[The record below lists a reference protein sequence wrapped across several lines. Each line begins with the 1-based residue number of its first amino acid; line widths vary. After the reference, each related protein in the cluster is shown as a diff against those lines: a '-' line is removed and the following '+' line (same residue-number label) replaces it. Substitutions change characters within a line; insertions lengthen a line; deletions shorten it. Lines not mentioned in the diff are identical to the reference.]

1 MRTIITGTGSYI
13 PGEVRSNRDFAIR
26 EFYNER
32 LQRIFVDSEVLI
44 GKFEQ
49 ITGIAQRRYAHEDM
63 NASDMA
69 ALAAATAI
77 QDAGTDPETIDQLIV
92 AHNFGDVPKH
102 TCQSDA
108 VPSLASRVK
117 RALSIR
123 NPGCVAYD
131 LLFGCPGWLQG
142 LIQADAYIKAGLA
155 RKCLVIGT
163 ETLSR
168 VIDPCDRD
176 SMIYSDGAGAV
187 VLEGSGHGRER
198 SGINGATGA
207 GSGILGAISQT
218 HALAESD
225 YITLGRSYSPSADP
239 HTRYLKMQ
247 GRKVYEFALKTVPAA
262 MKACLEACKVNIGQ
276 IKKIFLHQ
284 ANEKMDTAIVKA
296 FYQLYGCEQ
305 APRHIMPMN
314 IRELGN
320 SSVATIP
327 TLFDM
332 VRKAVLPGH
341 SLHQGDTILF
351 ASVGAGMNI
360 NAICY
365 RV

>member
-1 MRTIITGTGSYI
+1 MQTLITGTGSYI
-13 PGEVRSNRDFAIR
+13 PGEVRSNQDFAFS

-32 LQRIFVDSEVLI
+32 RQRILIDAVELI

-69 ALAAATAI
+69 ALAAAAAI
-77 QDAGTDPETIDQLIV
+77 YDAGVDPETIDQLIV
-92 AHNFGDVPKH
+92 AHNFGDVLKH

-108 VPSLASRVK
+108 VPSLATRVK
-117 RALSIR
+117 RALPIR

-142 LIQADAYIKAGLA
+142 LIQADAYIKAGLT
-155 RKCLVIGT
+155 RKCLVVGT

-187 VLEGSGHGRER
+187 ILEALDAAPA
-198 SGINGATGA
+198 N
-207 GSGILGAISQT
+207 SGILGSVSQT
-218 HALAESD
+218 HALAEGE
-225 YITLGRSYSPSADP
+225 YITLGHSYRPAADP
-239 HTRYLKMQ
+239 RTRYLKMQ
-247 GRKVYEFALKTVPAA
+247 GRKVYEFALRTVPAA
-262 MKACLEACKVNIGQ
+262 MKACLEACKVNIDQ

-284 ANEKMDTAIVKA
+284 ANEKMDAAIVKA
-296 FYQLYGCEQ
+296 FYQLYGYGE
-305 APRHIMPMN
+305 APCHIMPMN

-332 VRKAVLPGH
+332 VRKAALPGH
-341 SLHQGDTILF
+341 SLDQGDTILF

-360 NAICY
+360 NALCY
-365 RV
+365 RM

>member
-1 MRTIITGTGSYI
+1 MRVLITGTGSYI

-32 LQRIFVDSEVLI
+32 RQRISVDAAELI

-63 NASDMA
+63 TASDMA
-69 ALAAATAI
+69 ALAGATAM

-92 AHNFGDVPKH
+92 AHNFGDVLKD

-117 RALSIR
+117 RALPIR

-142 LIQADAYIKAGLA
+142 LIQAEAYIKAGLA

-187 VLEGSGHGRER
+187 VVEAAGS
-198 SGINGATGA
+198 APD
-207 GSGILGAISQT
+207 GSGILGSVSQT
-218 HALAESD
+218 HALVESD
-225 YITLGRSYSPSADP
+225 YITLGRSYYPSADP

-262 MKACLEACKVNIGQ
+262 MKACLEACKVNIDQ
-276 IKKIFLHQ
+276 VKKIFLHQ

-296 FYQLYGCEQ
+296 FYELYERRQVPCDV
-305 APRHIMPMN
+305 MPMN

-341 SLHQGDTILF
+341 SLGPGDTILF

>member
-1 MRTIITGTGSYI
+1 MRALITGTGSYI
-13 PGEVRSNRDFAIR
+13 PGEVRLNRDFAIR

-32 LQRIFVDSEVLI
+32 LQRIVVDGAELI
-44 GKFEQ
+44 SKFEQ
-49 ITGIAQRRYAHEDM
+49 ITGISQRRYAQEDM

-69 ALAAATAI
+69 ALAAAAAI
-77 QDAGTDPETIDQLIV
+77 QDAGVDPETIDQLIV
-92 AHNFGDVPKH
+92 AHNFGDVLKN

-108 VPSLASRVK
+108 VPSLATRVK

-142 LIQADAYIKAGLA
+142 LIQAEAYIKSGLA

-168 VIDPCDRD
+168 VIDPYDRD

-187 VLEGSGHGRER
+187 ILEAG
-198 SGINGATGA
+198 GAA
-207 GSGILGAISQT
+207 HESPGILNSVSQT

-225 YITLGRSYSPSADP
+225 YITLGRSYCPPADP
-239 HTRYLKMQ
+239 NTRYLKMQ
-247 GRKVYEFALKTVPAA
+247 GRKVYEFALKAVPAA
-262 MKACLEACKVNIGQ
+262 MKTCLEACKVNIDQ
-276 IKKIFLHQ
+276 LKKIFLHQ

-296 FYQLYGCEQ
+296 FYQLYGRQEVPCD
-305 APRHIMPMN
+305 IMPMN

-332 VRKAVLPGH
+332 VRKDALPGH
-341 SLHQGDTILF
+341 SLCPGDTILF

>member
-1 MRTIITGTGSYI
+1 MQAIITGTGSYI
-13 PGEVRSNRDFAIR
+13 PGEVRSNHDFAVR

-32 LQRIFVDSEVLI
+32 RQRIFIDTVELI

-69 ALAAATAI
+69 ALAAVAAI
-77 QDAGTDPETIDQLIV
+77 QDAGADAETIGQLIV
-92 AHNFGDVPKH
+92 AHNFGDVLKH

-108 VPSLASRVK
+108 VPSLATRVK

-123 NPGCVAYD
+123 NPDCIAYD

-142 LIQADAYIKAGLA
+142 LIQADAFIKAGVTK
-155 RKCLVIGT
+155 KCLVIGT

-176 SMIYSDGAGAV
+176 SLIYSDGAGAV
-187 VLEGSGHGRER
+187 LLEASD
-198 SGINGATGA
+198 ATPA
-207 GSGILGAISQT
+207 HSGILGSVSQT
-218 HALAESD
+218 HALAEGE
-225 YITLGRSYSPSADP
+225 YITLGHSYCPTADP
-239 HTRYLKMQ
+239 QTRYLKMQ

-262 MKACLEACKVNIGQ
+262 MKACLEACAVNINQ

-284 ANEKMDTAIVKA
+284 ANEKMDAAIVKA
-296 FYQLYGCEQ
+296 FYRLYGYGEVPCG
-305 APRHIMPMN
+305 IMPMN

-332 VRKAVLPGH
+332 VRKAALPGH
-341 SLHQGDTILF
+341 RLDQGDTILF

-360 NAICY
+360 NALCY
-365 RV
+365 RI

>member
-1 MRTIITGTGSYI
+1 MQTIITGTGSYI
-13 PGEVRSNRDFAIR
+13 PGEVRSNQDFVLS

-32 LQRIFVDSEVLI
+32 RQRILMDSVELI

-49 ITGIAQRRYAHEDM
+49 LTGIAQRRYAHKDI

-69 ALAAATAI
+69 TLAAAAAL
-77 QDAGTDPETIDQLIV
+77 QDAETDPETISQLIV
-92 AHNFGDVPKH
+92 AHNFGDVLH
-102 TCQSDA
+102 DNCQSDA
-108 VPSLASRVK
+108 VPSLATRVK
-117 RALSIR
+117 RALPIR
-123 NPGCVAYD
+123 NPDCVAYD

-142 LIQADAYIKAGLA
+142 VIQADAFIKAGLA
-155 RKCLVIGT
+155 SKCLIVGT

-187 VLEGSGHGRER
+187 VLEAG
-198 SGINGATGA
+198 GA
-207 GSGILGAISQT
+207 GQDNAGIIGTISQT
-218 HALAESD
+218 HALDEGE
-225 YITLGRSYSPSADP
+225 YIILGHSYCPTADP
-239 HTRYLKMQ
+239 QRRYLKMR
-247 GRKVYEFALKTVPAA
+247 GRKVYEFAVKTVPGA
-262 MKACLEACKVNIGQ
+262 MKACLEACKISIDQ
-276 IKKIFLHQ
+276 IKKVFIHQ
-284 ANEKMDTAIVKA
+284 ANEKMDAAIVKA
-296 FYQLYGCEQ
+296 FYRLYGHEE

-332 VRKAVLPGH
+332 VRKAALPGH
-341 SLHQGDTILF
+341 SLNQGDIVLF
-351 ASVGAGMNI
+351 ASVGAGMNV

-365 RV
+365 RI

>member
-1 MRTIITGTGSYI
+1 MRTLITGTGSFI
-13 PGEVRSNRDFAIR
+13 PGEVRLNRDFAIR

-32 LQRIFVDSEVLI
+32 LQRIFVDSAELI

-49 ITGIAQRRYAHEDM
+49 ITGIAQRRYAHRDM

-69 ALAAATAI
+69 TFAAASAI
-77 QDAGTDPETIDQLIV
+77 HDAGIDAETIDQIIV
-92 AHNFGDVPKH
+92 AHNFGDVPINS
-102 TCQSDA
+102 CQSDA
-108 VPSLASRVK
+108 VPSLATRVK

-142 LIQADAYIKAGLA
+142 LIQADAFIKAGLA
-155 RKCLVIGT
+155 RKCLVIGA

-168 VIDPCDRD
+168 VIDPSDRD

-187 VLEGSGHGRER
+187 ILEAVRSSASPSRE
-198 SGINGATGA
+198 S
-207 GSGILGAISQT
+207 SGILGAVSQT
-218 HALAESD
+218 HALAESE
-225 YITLGRSYSPSADP
+225 YITLGRSYCPSADSE
-239 HTRYLKMQ
+239 TRYLKMQ
-247 GRKVYEFALKTVPAA
+247 GRKVYEFALKTVPTA
-262 MKACLEACKVNIGQ
+262 MKECLEACKINIGQ

-296 FYQLYGCEQ
+296 FYQLFNIQQ
-305 APRHIMPMN
+305 APGHIMPMN

-332 VRKAVLPGH
+332 VRKAALPGH
-341 SLHQGDTILF
+341 SLYPGDTILF

-365 RV
+365 RI

>member
-1 MRTIITGTGSYI
+1 M
-13 PGEVRSNRDFAIR
+13 

-32 LQRIFVDSEVLI
+32 RQRILVDGVELI

-49 ITGIAQRRYAHEDM
+49 ITGIAQRRYAHEDI

-69 ALAAATAI
+69 ALAAAAAI
-77 QDAGTDPETIDQLIV
+77 QDAGADPETIDQLIV
-92 AHNFGDVPKH
+92 AHNFGDVFKDA
-102 TCQSDA
+102 CQSDA
-108 VPSLASRVK
+108 VPCLAARVK
-117 RALSIR
+117 RALPIR
-123 NPGCVAYD
+123 NPSCVAYD

-142 LIQADAYIKAGLA
+142 LIQADAYIKAGLT
-155 RKCLVIGT
+155 RKCLVVGT

-187 VLEGSGHGRER
+187 VLEAPH
-198 SGINGATGA
+198 AA
-207 GSGILGAISQT
+207 QADAGILGSISQT
-218 HALAESD
+218 HALAEGE
-225 YITLGRSYSPSADP
+225 YITLGRSYCPTADP
-239 HTRYLKMQ
+239 QRRYLKMQ
-247 GRKVYEFALKTVPAA
+247 GRKVYEFALRTVPAA
-262 MKACLEACKVNIGQ
+262 MKACLEACKINIGQ

-284 ANEKMDTAIVKA
+284 ANEKMDAAIVKA
-296 FYQLYGCEQ
+296 FYRLYGYEE
-305 APRHIMPMN
+305 APCHIMPMN
-314 IRELGN
+314 IHQLGN

-332 VRKAVLPGH
+332 VRKAALPGH
-341 SLHQGDTILF
+341 RLDQGDTVLF

-365 RV
+365 RM

>member
-1 MRTIITGTGSYI
+1 MNTRITGTGSFI
-13 PGEVRSNRDFAIR
+13 PSEVRLNQDFAIR

-32 LQRIFVDSEVLI
+32 LQRIVVDTKELI

-49 ITGIAQRRYAHEDM
+49 ITGIAQRRYAHDDM

-69 ALAAATAI
+69 ALAGATAI
-77 QDAGTDPETIDQLIV
+77 QDAGIDPETIDQLIV
-92 AHNFGDVPKH
+92 AHNFGDVSKN
-102 TCQSDA
+102 TRQSDA
-108 VPSLASRVK
+108 VPSVASRVK

-142 LIQADAYIKAGLA
+142 VIQANAFIKAGLA
-155 RKCLVIGT
+155 RKCLIIGA

-168 VIDPCDRD
+168 VIDPADRD
-176 SMIYSDGAGAV
+176 SMIYSDGAGAA
-187 VLEGSGHGRER
+187 VLESAAYRWE
-198 SGINGATGA
+198 SP
-207 GSGILGAISQT
+207 GILGYISQT
-218 HALAESD
+218 YAQSECD
-225 YITLGRSYSPSADP
+225 YITLGRSYSPSADTD
-239 HTRYLKMQ
+239 TRYLKMQ

-262 MKACLEACKVNIGQ
+262 MKACVEACKINISQ

-284 ANEKMDTAIVKA
+284 ANEKMDAAMVKA
-296 FYQLYGCEQ
+296 FYQLYDCQ
-305 APRHIMPMN
+305 PVPSNIMPMN

-332 VRKAVLPGH
+332 VRKAALPGH

>member
-1 MRTIITGTGSYI
+1 MQTLITGTGSYI
-13 PGEVRSNRDFAIR
+13 PGEVRSNRDFVLK

-32 LQRIFVDSEVLI
+32 RQRILVDAVELI

-49 ITGIAQRRYAHEDM
+49 ITGISQRRYAHDDM

-69 ALAAATAI
+69 ALAAAAAI

-92 AHNFGDVPKH
+92 AHNFGDVLKY

-108 VPSLASRVK
+108 VPSLATRVK
-117 RALSIR
+117 RALPVR

-142 LIQADAYIKAGLA
+142 LIQADAFIKAGIA
-155 RKCLVIGT
+155 RKCLVVGT

-168 VIDPCDRD
+168 VLDPSDRD

-187 VLEGSGHGRER
+187 ILEAPGPTRGNSG
-198 SGINGATGA
+198 GAA
-207 GSGILGAISQT
+207 GTNSGILGSISQT
-218 HALAESD
+218 HALAEGD
-225 YITLGRSYSPSADP
+225 YITLGHSYYPSADP
-239 HTRYLKMQ
+239 RTRYLKMQ
-247 GRKVYEFALKTVPAA
+247 GRKVYEFALRTVPAA
-262 MKACLEACKVNIGQ
+262 MKACLDACKVDIDQ

-284 ANEKMDTAIVKA
+284 ANEKMDAAIVKA
-296 FYQLYGCEQ
+296 FYLLYGYGEVPCDV
-305 APRHIMPMN
+305 MPMN

-332 VRKAVLPGH
+332 VRKDALPGH
-341 SLHQGDTILF
+341 SLDPGDTILF

-360 NAICY
+360 NAVCY
-365 RV
+365 RM

>member
-1 MRTIITGTGSYI
+1 MQTIITGTGSYI
-13 PGEVRSNRDFAIR
+13 PGEVRSNQDFALMK
-26 EFYNER
+26 FYNEHR
-32 LQRIFVDSEVLI
+32 QRILVEGVELI
-44 GKFEQ
+44 SKFEL

-69 ALAAATAI
+69 ALAAAAAI
-77 QDAGTDPETIDQLIV
+77 QDAGADAETIDQLIV
-92 AHNFGDVPKH
+92 AHNFGDVLKH

-108 VPSLASRVK
+108 VPSLATRVK
-117 RALSIR
+117 RALPIR

-142 LIQADAYIKAGLA
+142 LIQADAYIRAGTS
-155 RKCLVIGT
+155 RKCLVVGT

-187 VLEGSGHGRER
+187 ILEGSRDAPA
-198 SGINGATGA
+198 N
-207 GSGILGAISQT
+207 SGILGSISQT
-218 HALAESD
+218 HALDEGE
-225 YITLGRSYSPSADP
+225 YITLGHSYCPAADSQR
-239 HTRYLKMQ
+239 RYLKMQ

-262 MKACLEACKVNIGQ
+262 MKACLENSKIEIDQ

-284 ANEKMDTAIVKA
+284 ANEKMDAAIVKA
-296 FYQLYGCEQ
+296 FYRLYGNKD
-305 APRHIMPMN
+305 APSHIMPMN

-332 VRKAVLPGH
+332 VRKAALPGH
-341 SLHQGDTILF
+341 RLDQGDTILF

-365 RV
+365 RM